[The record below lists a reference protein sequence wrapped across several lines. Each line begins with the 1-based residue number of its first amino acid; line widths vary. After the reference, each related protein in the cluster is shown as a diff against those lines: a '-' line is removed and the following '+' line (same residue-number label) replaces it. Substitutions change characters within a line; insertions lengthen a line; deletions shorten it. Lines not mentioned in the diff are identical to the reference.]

1 MVDFET
7 LKPKPL
13 MNLFGIEVDLGWL
26 DGSKFEGQY
35 AVYMDTYLIYGIALA
50 VFVVFLLIAIMIGTI
65 FRKYKKQI
73 YKQLENLKDKLIWN
87 GIIQSISIAYLNQAI
102 GVFLI
107 FNLLFNQ
114 ESQSQGNMGF
124 IVSALI
130 LVSLI
135 CYKIMVGRY
144 TYKNKAKLSD

>member
-13 MNLFGIEVDLGWL
+13 MDLFGIEVDLGWL

-50 VFVVFLLIAIMIGTI
+50 VFVVFLLIVIMIGTI

-107 FNLLFNQ
+107 FNLLFKE
-114 ESQSQGNMGF
+114 ESQS
-124 IVSALI
+124 
-130 LVSLI
+130 
-135 CYKIMVGRY
+135 
-144 TYKNKAKLSD
+144 